1 MRSVSASSATPLRKV
16 GMLAAAC
23 CLVLAS
29 AACSERDAGQPE
41 SAAVPAA
48 SDPQPEQQAAAGD
61 APRKIGSMSIDGRS
75 YDLVRAFWC
84 EPGPGVERGTEL
96 AIKVGAL
103 HEDGRLIHVSG
114 TQVDRDRDRPSVQQV
129 SASEPGT
136 SSYYQSGTVML
147 KGRTEPI
154 LVVEDGHVRI
164 QGDVSGAGEVVPL
177 EVEFALPEAPDT
189 VPGAC

>member
-1 MRSVSASSATPLRKV
+1 MRSISASSATPLRKV

-84 EPGPGVERGTEL
+84 EPGPGVERGTDI
-96 AIKVGAL
+96 AVKVGAL
-103 HEDGRLIHVSG
+103 HDDGRVIHLMA
-114 TQVDRDRDRPSVQQV
+114 TQGDRDRDRPSVQQV
-129 SASEPGT
+129 SATEPGT
-136 SSYYQSGTVML
+136 STYYQSGTVML

-164 QGDVSGAGEVVPL
+164 QGDVSGAGNIVPL
-177 EVEFALPEAPDT
+177 EAEFALPEAPGT
-189 VPGAC
+189 VPGGC